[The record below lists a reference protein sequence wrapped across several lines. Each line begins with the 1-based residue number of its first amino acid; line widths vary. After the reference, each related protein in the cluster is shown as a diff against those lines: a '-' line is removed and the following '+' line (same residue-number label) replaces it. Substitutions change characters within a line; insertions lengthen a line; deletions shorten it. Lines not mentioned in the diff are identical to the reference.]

1 MIELQQVC
9 AGYGGRAVLHEVSFT
24 APDGQ
29 VTALVGPNGSGKTTL
44 LRAIAGQLPLTGGS
58 ISVNGHTAAENRRAF
73 ARVAAYLPQ
82 TRSVPAITVE
92 TLVGHGRFPYLGL
105 SRRMR
110 PEDRQAV
117 ARAMALTG
125 VDRWAGRDLRTLS
138 GGERQRVYI
147 AMALAQDT
155 PVILLDEPTTYLDLG
170 RQFELLEL
178 VRGLTGKT
186 VLLVLHDLTLALRY
200 CDRLAV
206 LEQGR
211 LAAFDA
217 PQAVL
222 RSGTARKNDA
232 PIPAEVAPLSGGA
245 RRPARKEPE
254 QEETM
259 ALAPIKFRYS
269 TEPVVEDPA
278 EQPARPAKS
287 RSRRERS
294 EGKKKNRPA
303 KDQPQEPEN
312 VEAKPPRGP
321 KEPKEAREPRE
332 PREPKGK
339 NPPEL
344 REGQETAEPGAE
356 KPRRPRNR
364 RNYRRPRGKK
374 PENVE

>member
-1 MIELQQVC
+1 MIELQKVC
-9 AGYGGRAVLHEVSFT
+9 AGYGGRAVLHEVSLT

-44 LRAIAGQLPLTGGS
+44 LRVIAGQLPLTGGS

-178 VRGLTGKT
+178 VRSLTGKT

-222 RSGTARKNDA
+222 RSGTLDRVFGVTAHET
-232 PIPAEVAPLSGGA
+232 PFGCCFTPGG
-245 RRPARKEPE
+245 
-254 QEETM
+254 Q
-259 ALAPIKFRYS
+259 
-269 TEPVVEDPA
+269 
-278 EQPARPAKS
+278 
-287 RSRRERS
+287 
-294 EGKKKNRPA
+294 
-303 KDQPQEPEN
+303 
-312 VEAKPPRGP
+312 
-321 KEPKEAREPRE
+321 
-332 PREPKGK
+332 
-339 NPPEL
+339 
-344 REGQETAEPGAE
+344 
-356 KPRRPRNR
+356 
-364 RNYRRPRGKK
+364 
-374 PENVE
+374 